1 MKVTNL
7 ELTNFRNYK
16 YLSAEFSDG
25 INYIVGENAKGKT
38 NLVEAI
44 YTLSFGKSFRT
55 NDTLEMINK
64 DSKYSIIK
72 AKTKSETSSKDIDV
86 YLLSEGKKI
95 RVNKKPISKLSDL
108 NGIINV
114 LCFTPK
120 DVNLLKDSPSQ
131 RRKFLNQ
138 NISKNSKI
146 YLSSLMDYEKV
157 LKQRNDLLK
166 QEKVNFDYLGILTDY
181 LVRLSKPIYEYR
193 QKFVKRINE
202 ILKDVYKNISLTDEV
217 LKIKYKP
224 FLDSEEHYEEEL
236 QELYK
241 AQTQEDLKKKVTT
254 IGVHKE
260 DFNIYLGDKN
270 LGVYGSQGENRLA
283 IISLKIAPYFLAKS
297 DKEKPVI
304 VLDDVLSELDE
315 NHEKNLLNYLKTFN
329 QVFITNTK
337 KSDYYQ
343 EKYYICDNDNIVKED

>member
-138 NISKNSKI
+138 NISKSSKI

-181 LVRLSKPIYEYR
+181 LVRLSKKSDTDLTISPGPGILGPFSPNGELFVVFSVFFSVAMFIEKGSPFSATERFKNICKADSISSPIML
-193 QKFVKRINE
+193 KSISAFAFVSSS
-202 ILKDVYKNISLTDEV
+202 ILKVMVVSFILNFSFYV
-217 LKIKYKP
+217 L
-224 FLDSEEHYEEEL
+224 L
-236 QELYK
+236 
-241 AQTQEDLKKKVTT
+241 LKM
-254 IGVHKE
+254 
-260 DFNIYLGDKN
+260 
-270 LGVYGSQGENRLA
+270 
-283 IISLKIAPYFLAKS
+283 
-297 DKEKPVI
+297 
-304 VLDDVLSELDE
+304 
-315 NHEKNLLNYLKTFN
+315 
-329 QVFITNTK
+329 
-337 KSDYYQ
+337 
-343 EKYYICDNDNIVKED
+343 